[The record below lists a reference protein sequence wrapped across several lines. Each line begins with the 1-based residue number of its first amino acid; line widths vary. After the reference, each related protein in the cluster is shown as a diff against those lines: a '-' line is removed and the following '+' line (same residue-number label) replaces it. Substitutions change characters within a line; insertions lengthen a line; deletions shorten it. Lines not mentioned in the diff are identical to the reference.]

1 MSIYVATNN
10 GNSEIIW
17 PFFILLGIA
26 NILFLIKLALVLIVS
41 YLGKLRPILDKI
53 REYIKLNYPEFVQKY
68 PQFSKYL
75 VNS

>member
-10 GNSEIIW
+10 GNFEIIW

-26 NILFLIKLALVLIVS
+26 NILFLIKLAFVLIVS

-53 REYIKLNYPEFVQKY
+53 REYIK
-68 PQFSKYL
+68 
-75 VNS
+75 

>member
-26 NILFLIKLALVLIVS
+26 NILFLIKLALVLIIS

-53 REYIKLNYPEFVQKY
+53 REYIK
-68 PQFSKYL
+68 
-75 VNS
+75 